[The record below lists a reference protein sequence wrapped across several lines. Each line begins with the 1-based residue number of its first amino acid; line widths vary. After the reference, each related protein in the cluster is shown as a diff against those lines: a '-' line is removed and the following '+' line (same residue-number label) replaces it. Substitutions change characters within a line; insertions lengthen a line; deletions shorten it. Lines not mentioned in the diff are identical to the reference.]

1 MGLYELR
8 FEVMNVHRKISLIAA
23 FLALLL
29 ITGCGPVFDGG
40 RYVSSLLDAL
50 YKANYTDY
58 AELTGTTTAE
68 LSTMRESWM
77 TGQTDL
83 FLKAFGAEAASDSS
97 RARVTQFLNNVYAGA
112 SFTVRVSD
120 AGNINAASEDSDA
133 GSVYV
138 TFRPICLISESY
150 PALQDSLAAFNKKNS
165 TYGYADMDSTAYT
178 DAYLDGLMTVL
189 EQHLT
194 DLPLGDEVSFRV
206 PISKTADGLYQ
217 ADASAI
223 ARLSRAFLPL
233 EAPELPETETETAA
247 PETEAP
253 ETKAPETK
261 APETKAPETKAPETK
276 AKETE
281 APAETEKKK

>member
-1 MGLYELR
+1 
-8 FEVMNVHRKISLIAA
+8 MNVHRKISLIAA

-68 LSTMRESWM
+68 LSTMRETWM
-77 TGQTDL
+77 SGQTDL

-165 TYGYADMDSTAYT
+165 TYGYADLDSTAYT

-247 PETEAP
+247 TETEAP

-261 APETKAPETKAPETK
+261 APETE

-281 APAETEKKK
+281 KKN